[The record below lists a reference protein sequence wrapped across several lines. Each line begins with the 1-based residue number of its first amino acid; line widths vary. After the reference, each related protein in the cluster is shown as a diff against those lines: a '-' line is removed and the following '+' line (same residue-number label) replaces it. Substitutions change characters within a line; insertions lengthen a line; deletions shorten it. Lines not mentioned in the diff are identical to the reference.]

1 MALRRPLR
9 RPPHLMSRLSRI
21 PTALV
26 PLLLLLP
33 ATRATAADS
42 LQDAFADAAP
52 QSSGPV
58 VVYLVR
64 HAEKEDD
71 GTDDPP
77 LALAG
82 RIRAQDLR
90 QLLAGS
96 DVTHI
101 HTTDLRRTRD
111 TARPIAEEL
120 GLKPSFYDPVDL
132 EGFAAHLASTPA
144 RHLVVGHSNTTP
156 VLVEA
161 LGGDSHG
168 EIAETEYDRLFILV
182 IPPGQPAVTTLLRYG
197 EPYVPGSDFGLRTGA
212 MGWSRPGSE

>member
-1 MALRRPLR
+1 MVI
-9 RPPHLMSRLSRI
+9 RPPFRRLPRVL
-21 PTALV
+21 THLV

-33 ATRATAADS
+33 TARAATADPQQS
-42 LQDAFADAAP
+42 DAAAAVAANVVP
-52 QSSGPV
+52 QSAGTV

-82 RIRAQDLR
+82 RIRAQNLR
-90 QLLAGS
+90 HLLAGS
-96 DVTHI
+96 DLTHI

-120 GLKPSFYDPVDL
+120 GLESSFYDPANL
-132 EGFAAHLASTPA
+132 EGFAGELLATPA

-161 LGGDSHG
+161 LGGDPHG

-182 IPPGQPAVTTLLRYG
+182 IPPGQPVVTTLLRYG

-212 MGWSRPGSE
+212 MGWSRPGSG